1 MTSIISFDDVLF
13 LVHST
18 ATEDKESP
26 YWANWTNFFMI
37 YKELWDENLGNER
50 CARSFV
56 YRYLNEFYK
65 TKTCPTRRR
74 NSPNSDL
81 NGEFWKNIQ
90 DMTCDWQKSTGNE
103 PSQCGLVQRLNV
115 RRTGK
120 YDKMLLKTL
129 RRKRGLVFRIQQQ

>member
-1 MTSIISFDDVLF
+1 MTSITPFDDVLF

-56 YRYLNEFYK
+56 YRYLNEF
-65 TKTCPTRRR
+65 
-74 NSPNSDL
+74 
-81 NGEFWKNIQ
+81 
-90 DMTCDWQKSTGNE
+90 
-103 PSQCGLVQRLNV
+103 
-115 RRTGK
+115 
-120 YDKMLLKTL
+120 
-129 RRKRGLVFRIQQQ
+129 